1 MHMSLRFSFGVQE
14 FPLLLNCNQPR
25 KFPENA
31 VPSLPQFSSC
41 PDIFNRQHERMP
53 ILINFLL
60 VGILSLYENP
70 YKISTTQYKGY
81 VEYELCKEKV
91 NDTFMGLNILHVI
104 MQRRLEIIS
113 FCSFSKSY
121 ANKCMPKA
129 TTCIIPDSW
138 FSNEIENKSKGKGIK
153 KCEQIIQ
160 RGLIVFIEAVTFR
173 KKKSW
178 NDFQAIW
185 NCIGRI
191 EIEDQRDYASLKK
204 F

>member
-1 MHMSLRFSFGVQE
+1 
-14 FPLLLNCNQPR
+14 
-25 KFPENA
+25 
-31 VPSLPQFSSC
+31 
-41 PDIFNRQHERMP
+41 
-53 ILINFLL
+53 

-129 TTCIIPDSW
+129 TTCIIPDS
-138 FSNEIENKSKGKGIK
+138 
-153 KCEQIIQ
+153 
-160 RGLIVFIEAVTFR
+160 
-173 KKKSW
+173 
-178 NDFQAIW
+178 
-185 NCIGRI
+185 
-191 EIEDQRDYASLKK
+191 
-204 F
+204 